1 MNDKKNQSINELNL
15 EASILKILEKNNI
28 SKLSKLCE
36 KSKTEL
42 KKFDLTQ
49 RQIDSIEIQ
58 VQLMGLNLKGS
69 L

>member
-28 SKLSKLCE
+28 SKLGKLCE